1 MDNKKLQAFIDDA
14 VKKKLAPEGIG
25 AYYSDTSDEV
35 ELKSLYD
42 SIISRDK
49 TGEIKERYSDYK
61 QFRSYLDSDNAPTSN
76 EQRSDI
82 DFSQSD
88 NAGLFNK
95 FNASLDRTRKSIA
108 PKQEYKPKVVE
119 SESKTPSMVITPQ
132 ELQSA
137 SKYYSGLNE
146 FEPTKIGRT
155 DKPFYLETSDNKEQ
169 GTTDT
174 APQEIE
180 DFSKLSV
187 DDYNKRISE
196 IDKKIREIDERN
208 KGNYNLAL
216 SAAAGMRGMQRIQ
229 PKMSEADQRE
239 RNALVAQKEFME
251 SARNLT
257 DFDNNRS
264 QRYGFVAGLFKTPT
278 AKNWLTFGINDMID
292 RLTINDI
299 AQRWANNESV
309 SNTEKNA
316 VLMYKQLDDLKNQE
330 RGLWYDVGQGTRLS
344 LLFMAELAATGG
356 AGGLAKAGGRAALE
370 RGISYALKRGMKSLG
385 KQALNQAIKTPLM
398 PTFYNTYLSD
408 RLEGAEVKGDKL
420 KFNSSVGKDL
430 YYAAVDDWSGRFS
443 ESFGNVVSNVR
454 LFKPLL
460 ANKQTNKFLMKTA
473 QLLDKARGSNTYN
486 IINNATRYAGV
497 NSVPMEVAEEVFD
510 NITQSLLKFDAEPLK
525 ELTTAKW
532 WETTALTTLMLG
544 GLGTS
549 LRYGAGAAE
558 ILSDKKKIEQNL
570 QGNINRLAAIDAN
583 DNGKNK
589 VRDNLIDAINNGSL
603 VGADGSIESS
613 DIYKAY
619 KRYRATFAN
628 DKQALDA
635 AGALIKSVCV
645 ARGSDMGLNAIMQD
659 AIGGEFTYY
668 PSDNND
674 VMIAYNQD
682 GSVRGYVIDGSKETG
697 WVIYNPN

>member
-88 NAGLFNK
+88 NAGLFNR
-95 FNASLDRTRKSIA
+95 FNASLDRTRKGIA
-108 PKQEYKPKVVE
+108 PKQEYKPKVAE

-155 DKPFYLETSDNKEQ
+155 DKPFYLETPDNKEQ
-169 GTTDT
+169 ETTDT

-187 DDYNKRISE
+187 DDYNKRIGE

-299 AQRWANNESV
+299 AQRWANNQEV

-316 VLMYKQLDDLKNQE
+316 VLMYKQ
-330 RGLWYDVGQGTRLS
+330 
-344 LLFMAELAATGG
+344 
-356 AGGLAKAGGRAALE
+356 
-370 RGISYALKRGMKSLG
+370 
-385 KQALNQAIKTPLM
+385 
-398 PTFYNTYLSD
+398 
-408 RLEGAEVKGDKL
+408 
-420 KFNSSVGKDL
+420 
-430 YYAAVDDWSGRFS
+430 
-443 ESFGNVVSNVR
+443 
-454 LFKPLL
+454 
-460 ANKQTNKFLMKTA
+460 
-473 QLLDKARGSNTYN
+473 
-486 IINNATRYAGV
+486 
-497 NSVPMEVAEEVFD
+497 
-510 NITQSLLKFDAEPLK
+510 
-525 ELTTAKW
+525 
-532 WETTALTTLMLG
+532 
-544 GLGTS
+544 
-549 LRYGAGAAE
+549 
-558 ILSDKKKIEQNL
+558 
-570 QGNINRLAAIDAN
+570 
-583 DNGKNK
+583 
-589 VRDNLIDAINNGSL
+589 
-603 VGADGSIESS
+603 
-613 DIYKAY
+613 
-619 KRYRATFAN
+619 
-628 DKQALDA
+628 
-635 AGALIKSVCV
+635 
-645 ARGSDMGLNAIMQD
+645 
-659 AIGGEFTYY
+659 
-668 PSDNND
+668 
-674 VMIAYNQD
+674 
-682 GSVRGYVIDGSKETG
+682 
-697 WVIYNPN
+697 